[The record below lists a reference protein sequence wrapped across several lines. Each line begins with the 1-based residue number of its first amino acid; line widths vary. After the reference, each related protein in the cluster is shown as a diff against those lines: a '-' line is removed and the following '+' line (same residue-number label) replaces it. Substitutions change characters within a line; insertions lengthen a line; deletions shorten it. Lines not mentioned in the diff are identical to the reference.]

1 MLVSK
6 SLCLV
11 SVMLQRLPAVLSRI
25 GIILASPLVR
35 PPIALGRGHDFA
47 RYRVSPLRITFL
59 AVDST
64 RFDTGPRLRSPPKQ
78 MTFEFLLPRN
88 TGKTV
93 PRRCNLSFSPYF
105 LFLSVSRSFV
115 GDITIRK
122 GKSGVHVQG
131 LNRVLTNHVDPHI
144 RTRLPDTLEYTLHT
158 VTRALVL
165 SCYGFERTGGTF
177 IFL

>member
-1 MLVSK
+1 MFGVCDVTAAPSGAQQDRDNIGQPLGKTPHSIRAR
-6 SLCLV
+6 S
-11 SVMLQRLPAVLSRI
+11 RLRALSRFT
-25 GIILASPLVR
+25 LT
-35 PPIALGRGHDFA
+35 D
-47 RYRVSPLRITFL
+47 YFL
-59 AVDST
+59 SR

-131 LNRVLTNHVDPHI
+131 LNRVLTNHVDPRI

>member
-64 RFDTGPRLRSPPKQ
+64 RFDTCPRLGVR
-78 MTFEFLLPRN
+78 RN
-88 TGKTV
+88 
-93 PRRCNLSFSPYF
+93 RRLSNSYCLEIRAKPCHAGVTF
-105 LFLSVSRSFV
+105 LFLHIFSF
-115 GDITIRK
+115 
-122 GKSGVHVQG
+122 S
-131 LNRVLTNHVDPHI
+131 LF
-144 RTRLPDTLEYTLHT
+144 
-158 VTRALVL
+158 LVL
-165 SCYGFERTGGTF
+165 SLVISPSAKEKVVCTCKVLTAS
-177 IFL
+177 